1 MMRSMF
7 AGVSGLRTHQ
17 ERMDVIGDNISNT
30 NTVGFKSSNVNFA
43 EMMSQTIES
52 AQAPQDDRGG
62 TDPQEIGLGVD
73 IASIDLDT
81 SQGGLESTGVGTDA
95 AIDGDGYFVL
105 DDGEQEFYSR
115 NGSFDLDSQNYLVNN
130 SHGYRVQGWEA
141 EDGEVEAS
149 GEPGDIEINV
159 GQEISGDRL
168 ATSEIRVDGNLD
180 ARALGEE
187 RDITDQFFSEEIFDL
202 EDVDLDDVE
211 LTANAINQTDED
223 LDISME
229 IVDEVD
235 DTNGDYDETIDYNGD
250 VIGITE
256 NADDNEITIAL
267 EAETN
272 FDDYSGDIEGH
283 FDEDNDL
290 LNITELSVDDENIE
304 TLDEGN
310 STEFAVMPQGT
321 DTVNFEIFN
330 EQGERHPVQI
340 DFAKDEQNNW
350 EAEFSFDGEE
360 ILTEEIEFDNTGA
373 LVSDE
378 IVELDMEDNDFVDSH
393 KMPET
398 VEVNMS
404 GLMQQADDYT
414 VEGESTDGYPPG
426 YLDSFAIDGN
436 GIVTGQYTNGL
447 EEEIAQIALAS
458 FANPSGLSREGGGL
472 YQPSANSGDANVGAA
487 GTGGRGELAAGS
499 LEMSNVDLS
508 EEFTDMIR
516 TQRGF
521 QGNSSTI
528 TTSDEMLQELV
539 NLTR

>member
-1 MMRSMF
+1 M
-7 AGVSGLRTHQ
+7 
-17 ERMDVIGDNISNT
+17 
-30 NTVGFKSSNVNFA
+30 
-43 EMMSQTIES
+43 
-52 AQAPQDDRGG
+52 
-62 TDPQEIGLGVD
+62 
-73 IASIDLDT
+73 
-81 SQGGLESTGVGTDA
+81 
-95 AIDGDGYFVL
+95 
-105 DDGEQEFYSR
+105 
-115 NGSFDLDSQNYLVNN
+115 
-130 SHGYRVQGWEA
+130 
-141 EDGEVEAS
+141 
-149 GEPGDIEINV
+149 
-159 GQEISGDRL
+159 
-168 ATSEIRVDGNLD
+168 
-180 ARALGEE
+180 
-187 RDITDQFFSEEIFDL
+187 
-202 EDVDLDDVE
+202 
-211 LTANAINQTDED
+211 
-223 LDISME
+223 
-229 IVDEVD
+229 
-235 DTNGDYDETIDYNGD
+235 
-250 VIGITE
+250 
-256 NADDNEITIAL
+256 
-267 EAETN
+267 
-272 FDDYSGDIEGH
+272 
-283 FDEDNDL
+283 
-290 LNITELSVDDENIE
+290 SVDDENIE

-378 IVELDMEDNDFVDSH
+378 IVELDMEDNDYVDSH